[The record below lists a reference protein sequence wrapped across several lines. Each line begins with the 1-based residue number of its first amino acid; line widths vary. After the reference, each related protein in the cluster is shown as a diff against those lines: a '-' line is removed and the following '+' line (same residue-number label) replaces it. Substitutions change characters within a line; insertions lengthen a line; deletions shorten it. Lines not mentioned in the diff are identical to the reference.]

1 MVLLKK
7 SKLAFEMT
15 ILEITGSSA
24 QGGGPEHLLQLITG
38 IYSSHNIFLACPKTE
53 PYYSKFKRIL
63 GENIFQ
69 IPERKFSILV
79 AVLLLIF
86 SYKNKIRIIHT
97 HGKAASLYGRFLK
110 LFLPIC
116 LIHTPHGIHYQN
128 YSFLMAN
135 FYFLFEYITR
145 RLNKLIVYV
154 SQSEQL
160 MAKKIGLWKNIKH
173 VVIPNGVEN
182 YLGMDKSEIQ
192 AIRRSY
198 GVGVNDVAI
207 VTIARFDYAKNCL
220 EICEIAKK
228 NPNNIFIVFG
238 DGDGRLEM
246 ERKIKIDNISNI
258 HLAGFVDNAKY
269 NLPAF
274 DAYLSTSRWE
284 GMPLAVL
291 EAMSCALPVLAT
303 NVPGNCD
310 IVEHSCSGFLYP
322 LGDIEQAS
330 DYLLG
335 LSRDCELRKKMGL
348 VGQNSQ
354 RTKYSIPRMIEDIN
368 ILYKNFTNN

>member
-7 SKLAFEMT
+7 SKLAIEMR

-24 QGGGPEHLLQLITG
+24 QGGGPEHLLHLMTG
-38 IYSSHNIFLACPKTE
+38 LYSSNKIFLACPKTE
-53 PYYSKFKRIL
+53 PYHSKFQRLL

-69 IPERKFSILV
+69 IPERRFSISV
-79 AVLLLIF
+79 AIMLLIF
-86 SYKNKIRIIHT
+86 SYKNKIHIIHT

-128 YSFLMAN
+128 YSYLMSN
-135 FYFLFEYITR
+135 FYFLFEVITK
-145 RLNKLIVYV
+145 RLNNLIIYV
-154 SQSEQL
+154 SKSEQL
-160 MAKKIGLWKNIKH
+160 MAKNIGLWKNIKH
-173 VVIPNGVEN
+173 EVIPNAVEN
-182 YLGMDKSEIQ
+182 YPGINKVEVED
-192 AIRRSY
+192 IRRRY

-207 VTIARFDYAKNCL
+207 VTIARFNNQKNYL
-220 EICEIAKK
+220 EISEIAKK

-246 ERKIKIDNISNI
+246 EEKIKIDNISNI
-258 HLAGFVDNAKY
+258 YLAGFVDNAKY

-274 DAYLSTSRWE
+274 DVYLSTSRWE

-330 DYLLG
+330 AYLLR
-335 LSRDCELRKKMGL
+335 LSSDCELRRKMGL

-354 RTKYSIPRMIEDIN
+354 RMKYSISRMINDMGV
-368 ILYKNFTNN
+368 LYKKFANN